1 MNQEILERGIY
12 RRVYDKILPFFSLY
26 YVNLQVNRGQ
36 GKKEGEKVKKNRVM
50 LAVDEY
56 RESKASLEK
65 AAKTAGVSIPEIM
78 EILKKNGVEANVEFE
93 DYLKSLKNLRK
104 TW

>member
-1 MNQEILERGIY
+1 MAPKTLSMRITDDDY
-12 RRVYDKILPFFSLY
+12 RFLSSRA
-26 YVNLQVNRGQ
+26 
-36 GKKEGEKVKKNRVM
+36 KEGKGDISKTVRELVEKGRVM

-65 AAKTAGVSIPEIM
+65 AAKTAGVSIPEMM
-78 EILKKNGVEANVEFE
+78 EILKKNGVEANVEYE
-93 DYLKSLKNLRK
+93 DYLKGFKNLRK